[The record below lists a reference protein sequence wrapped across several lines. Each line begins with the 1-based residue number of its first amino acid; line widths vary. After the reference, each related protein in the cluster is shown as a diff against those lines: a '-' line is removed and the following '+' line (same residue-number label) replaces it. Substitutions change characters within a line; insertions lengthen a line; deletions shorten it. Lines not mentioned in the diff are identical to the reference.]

1 MLKFKPNTK
10 IYPLEVV
17 LSTAYLF
24 VDRAYV
30 FLQTKGDNIEVS
42 LKGKKKISL
51 KQLEAI
57 KGEFYNEL
65 LNCALRLKIAKRN
78 KDIRQYIVQQALFSA
93 TSDSIDSVDLP
104 SELDADYKDDPL
116 GIAIPWEEQEKK

>member
-93 TSDSIDSVDLP
+93 ASDSIDLP

>member
-10 IYPLEVV
+10 IYPLEAI

-24 VDRAYV
+24 VDQAYI

-42 LKGKKKISL
+42 LKGKKKMSL
-51 KQLEAI
+51 KQLESI

-78 KDIRQYIVQQALFSA
+78 KDIRQYIVQRALFSSV
-93 TSDSIDSVDLP
+93 SDSVDSVDLAP
-104 SELDADYKDDPL
+104 NLDADYKDDPL
-116 GIAIPWEEQEKK
+116 GIAVPWEEQEKK

>member
-30 FLQTKGDNIEVS
+30 FLQTKGDDIEIS
-42 LKGKKKISL
+42 LKGKKKTSL
-51 KQLEAI
+51 KQLKVI

-78 KDIRQYIVQQALFSA
+78 KDIRQYIIQRALFSA
-93 TSDSIDSVDLP
+93 ASNSVDDL
-104 SELDADYKDDPL
+104 SSDGDNEYKEDPL
-116 GIAIPWEEQEKK
+116 NIAVPWEEKK

>member
-10 IYPLEVV
+10 IYPLEVI

-24 VDRAYV
+24 IDRAYV

-93 TSDSIDSVDLP
+93 ASDLVDSSP
-104 SELDADYKDDPL
+104 NLDADYKDDPL
-116 GIAIPWEEQEKK
+116 GIAVPWEEQEKK